1 MVYQWEIASKW
12 LLSPQVETLE
22 KLTGKDGQKKDGKNG
37 HAARTLELWFF
48 CEFRYVH
55 FSIHVLHELTNF
67 FRKLF
72 HDDESDVEEVKKKL
86 LVCWLSGFKFFFWHV
101 QLETRDVV
109 VMILSYEIFH
119 AWVDPQMSQVS
130 RGFTRF
136 PGWWAELL
144 RMLLQVCFHR
154 PSKISI
160 ENGPQVA
167 GYASSSCWWLLA
179 LWLLPGYWNFPVLRL
194 VSLWRWRY
202 SMWSQYFHFAEV
214 VQGCFQRQALKGNSW
229 WDVHRHR
236 EKFS

>member
-1 MVYQWEIASKW
+1 MSYMN
-12 LLSPQVETLE
+12 SPTFSGSSSMMMKVTSRRWKDSCWFVDFQV
-22 KLTGKDGQKKDGKNG
+22 
-37 HAARTLELWFF
+37 
-48 CEFRYVH
+48 
-55 FSIHVLHELTNF
+55 S
-67 FRKLF
+67 
-72 HDDESDVEEVKKKL
+72 S
-86 LVCWLSGFKFFFWHV
+86 FFWHV

-167 GYASSSCWWLLA
+167 GYASSSCWWLVA

-202 SMWSQYFHFAEV
+202 SNVKSIFPFRRGRAGLLPETSTEGQ
-214 VQGCFQRQALKGNSW
+214 
-229 WDVHRHR
+229 
-236 EKFS
+236 